1 MLSDQMDVE
10 GFYYNTSIE
19 TANAFNNATNTIV
32 RDIKIASL
40 LIRLKFAGDAM
51 IPFVL
56 PAISHLLTTYDSTSV
71 DYTIEIWDSKS
82 TNADFPKAPCAIED
96 IQVRGEIKGFKSTR
110 FETAY
115 FTHASMLT
123 VLDHESKKG
132 IVCMA
137 DNSYIPAFEL
147 ACPLRGI
154 LSWILRKNKIVM
166 LHAAGVGTAEGSVL
180 IGGNSGAGKSST
192 SLRCLAGGL
201 NYFGDDICA
210 ISIQNGAPQI
220 HSVYSSG
227 KTLSNDLMKFPELL
241 EYVHGHYDEE
251 YEKEIFFFNTL
262 VASKNNNNGH
272 LKAIVIP
279 YQNAELEIG
288 FQKIPFARALSVIC
302 SSSRT
307 LLPDGGNEIF
317 QMLSAV
323 IHHIPCYQFNL
334 GNNPKLISE
343 SLTKFISQLKENNND
358 LGR

>member
-1 MLSDQMDVE
+1 LGSDGGDDAAAA
-10 GFYYNTSIE
+10 
-19 TANAFNNATNTIV
+19 TAAS
-32 RDIKIASL
+32 RIASSAGGGGVQQLMPATATLSVAPAGALSVAAAL
-40 LIRLKFAGDAM
+40 L
-51 IPFVL
+51 
-56 PAISHLLTTYDSTSV
+56 
-71 DYTIEIWDSKS
+71 
-82 TNADFPKAPCAIED
+82 
-96 IQVRGEIKGFKSTR
+96 
-110 FETAY
+110 
-115 FTHASMLT
+115 
-123 VLDHESKKG
+123 
-132 IVCMA
+132 
-137 DNSYIPAFEL
+137 L
-147 ACPLRGI
+147 AVGV
-154 LSWILRKNKIVM
+154 VM

-192 SLRCLAGGL
+192 ALRCLAGGL

-241 EYVHGHYDEE
+241 EYVHGQYDEE

-262 VASKNNNNGH
+262 VANKKNNNGN

-279 YQNAELEIG
+279 HQNAELEIG

-302 SSSRT
+302 SSSKT

-334 GNNPKLISE
+334 GNDPTLIPE
-343 SLTKFISQLKENNND
+343 TLRKFITQLNENNQD
-358 LGR
+358 DGR